1 MVRINLNDLR
11 NYLDNYDIENI
22 TYNSKPVY
30 TLTVD
35 NEEIFNGADIFTYEL
50 LADDTY
56 SISLADSTYEGS
68 VVIPSMY
75 NGKSISTIASSGF
88 SGSNIKSVSFE
99 NDSNINTIGAFA
111 FKNCIYLTDIIL
123 PDTVTTLEQSVFSGC
138 TNLVNAQLS
147 ENITDIRTQTFS
159 MCTNLK
165 DIVLPLNLVNIE
177 RGAFEYC
184 ENISSISI
192 PTTVELIGEE
202 AFQYCTK
209 LANVSP
215 ASILKGTPET
225 IGRNAFAFSGITDTR
240 IATYTKIL
248 EAGAFYHCESLT
260 GATLFSVEVISASA
274 FAASGLTTIVI
285 PQTVRSIG
293 TQAFSGSALTT
304 VTIPKTV
311 TTIGERAFAGTKL
324 TSVNFEH
331 NLWTIGNS
339 TYKIENGQVGATA
352 LKSTYCTYSWTYYTA
367 VAPRVIVNKPSYTS
381 SLLEITIYNDNSLDL
396 EVDGWLTYYL
406 DNASPTYNLTRIG
419 EEIVAKNSSRTYKH
433 TALDRESIEI
443 TSFNSAKITGVQFI
457 GSGLAALPDIE
468 INKKG
473 YVLTNGFVYPLH
485 DQVYLN
491 DNTSTSEI
499 ELDCMAYNE
508 NSKELDWYIIIYD
521 LDDEVIAATQ
531 SYVMPEDSNFITIS
545 LSSSIYFEGGTYEM
559 YFADSEGNESA
570 HIFGEI
576 S

>member
-1 MVRINLNDLR
+1 MRDNMVSINLNDLR
-11 NYLDNYDIENI
+11 NYLDNYKIENI
-22 TYNSKPVY
+22 IYNGNPVY

-56 SISLADSTYEGS
+56 SISLADSTYSGS
-68 VVIPSMY
+68 VVIPSVY
-75 NGKSISTIASSGF
+75 KGKSISTIASSG
-88 SGSNIKSVSFE
+88 
-99 NDSNINTIGAFA
+99 
-111 FKNCIYLTDIIL
+111 
-123 PDTVTTLEQSVFSGC
+123 
-138 TNLVNAQLS
+138 
-147 ENITDIRTQTFS
+147 
-159 MCTNLK
+159 
-165 DIVLPLNLVNIE
+165 
-177 RGAFEYC
+177 
-184 ENISSISI
+184 
-192 PTTVELIGEE
+192 
-202 AFQYCTK
+202 
-209 LANVSP
+209 
-215 ASILKGTPET
+215 
-225 IGRNAFAFSGITDTR
+225 
-240 IATYTKIL
+240 
-248 EAGAFYHCESLT
+248 
-260 GATLFSVEVISASA
+260 
-274 FAASGLTTIVI
+274 
-285 PQTVRSIG
+285 
-293 TQAFSGSALTT
+293 FSGSALTT

-339 TYKIENGQVGATA
+339 TYMIENGQVGATA

-367 VAPRVIVNKPSYTS
+367 VAPRVTVNKPSYTS

-396 EVDGWLTYYL
+396 EVDGQLTYYL
-406 DNASPTYNLTRIG
+406 DGGSPAYNLPGIG
-419 EEIVAKNSSRTYKH
+419 EEIIAKNSYRTYKH
-433 TALDRESIEI
+433 VALDRELGEVA
-443 TSFNSAKITGVQFI
+443 SFNSAKLTNVRFI
-457 GSGLAALPDIE
+457 GSDLAALPEIE
-468 INKKG
+468 INKNG

-508 NSKELDWYIIIYD
+508 NSKDLDWYIIIYD